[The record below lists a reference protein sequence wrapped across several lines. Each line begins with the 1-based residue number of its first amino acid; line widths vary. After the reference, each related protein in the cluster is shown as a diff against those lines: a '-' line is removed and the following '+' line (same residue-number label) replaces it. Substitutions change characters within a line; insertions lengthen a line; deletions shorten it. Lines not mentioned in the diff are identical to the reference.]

1 MANTLLTSTIVTKE
15 TGFKY
20 TNNVRFVSQIT
31 HKYDPYYA
39 SQPKGGKPGDTI
51 FARMPVRFEPKTGQ
65 ALQQQNIYELS
76 VPIVMEE
83 QFQVAFGWSSAEAA
97 LSIEEVDDRY
107 IQPAVNTLANQV
119 DVYAYN
125 KVFKDVWNVVGTP
138 GTQPS
143 AFLTLTTAVSKI
155 VNQAV
160 DDKDLVACLAPL
172 TMATM
177 ANANSTLFNPGS
189 AVSESYRSGM
199 LESPASGIQRFYR
212 EPNVQSYVTGS
223 STAATPLVDGANQT
237 GSVLNTKGWASGAS
251 TLKKGD
257 HFTIGGVYTLNP
269 LSYTNTAQLQD
280 FVVTADTTSVGT
292 EMDTL
297 PISPSIIVTGPL
309 RNVSN
314 SPADGAVI
322 TVKGF
327 TTPAGGTMTATQ
339 ALVNLVFHKE
349 AFTFV
354 TVDLLKPA
362 GGVDC
367 EFFRSKAA
375 GVSMRFLSGYDMLN
389 DQNPSRLDILGG
401 AASLQVRGACAV
413 LA

>member
-15 TGFKY
+15 AGFSY
-20 TNNVRFVSQIT
+20 TNNVRFVSQLT
-31 HKYDPYYA
+31 KEYNPYFSSNGRA
-39 SQPKGGKPGDTI
+39 GKPGDTI
-51 FARMPVRFEPKTGQ
+51 FARMPIRLEPKTGQ
-65 ALQQQNIYELS
+65 ALQLQNLYELS
-76 VPIVMEE
+76 VPVTMEE
-83 QFQVAFGWSSAEAA
+83 QFQVAFGWSSADAA
-97 LSIEEVDDRY
+97 LSIEEVQSRY
-107 IQPAVNTLANQV
+107 IDPAINTLANQV
-119 DVYAYN
+119 DVYAYA

-155 VNQAV
+155 VNGAV

-172 TMATM
+172 TMATI

-212 EPNVQSYVTGS
+212 EPNVQSYLTGS
-223 STAATPLVDGANQT
+223 STAATPLVNGANQT
-237 GSVLNTKGWASGAS
+237 GSTLITNGWASSAS

-257 HFTIGGVYTLNP
+257 HFTIGGVYKLND

-280 FVVTADTTSVGT
+280 FVVTADTTSVGVD
-292 EMDTL
+292 MATL

-314 SPADGAVI
+314 SPASGAVI

-327 TTPAGGTMTATQ
+327 TSPTAGTMTATQ
-339 ALVNLVFHKE
+339 ALCNLVFHKS

-401 AASLQVRGACAV
+401 AASLQVRGACIV